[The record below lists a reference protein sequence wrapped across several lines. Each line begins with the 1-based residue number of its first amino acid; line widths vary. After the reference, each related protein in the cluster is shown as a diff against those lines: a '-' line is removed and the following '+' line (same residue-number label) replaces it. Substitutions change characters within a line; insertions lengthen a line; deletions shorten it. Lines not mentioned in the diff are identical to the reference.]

1 MGPLMLSI
9 DFGTSN
15 TASAYRDR
23 QGAVHEVRL
32 TTAGTLMPSAVLYSA
47 GQVLVG
53 RTALQ
58 AAFTAPEA
66 FEPTPK
72 RRLADREIFL
82 AGTMVNVT
90 ELAAAVFAEVL
101 ARAGQVMGAAADE
114 IVITHPD
121 QWAQPLQRLLVAAA
135 VAGGVDEQKLRLI
148 SEAQAAAW
156 FYARTAP
163 DLGAGSRLVVF
174 DFGAG
179 TCDVAA
185 LDRQPDGSFAVIA
198 AEGLEGLGGQD
209 MDARIHTWVRRQ
221 LAATDPVLL
230 AEVNNPEAV
239 ATRLTLNDR
248 IRDAKEALSES
259 SSAAIVVAGSAST
272 QVLQLTRDEFD
283 ELIGADIDR
292 AVALTKRVIDT
303 AHTRRPTPHPPTIY
317 LTGGSASI
325 PLVHTRLATLGP
337 IGVLGDPKTVVVQG
351 ALDTPSPHSA
361 VAPPQFNPLGV
372 PPPVPAQYPTLAFA
386 GTSQQY
392 QPTAPAG
399 TDPNHPTVGFEAPTQ
414 MSFPSSFRHDGSVPN
429 AARSRGKAMIIGV
442 GSAAVV
448 AATAIALVG
457 FGVFDRVAS
466 THTATTTKARPVQ
479 AALGDILLTAADIN
493 TVMGASGMTAD
504 NTSDQLAG
512 QSDIL
517 SNESCEGALYSVMP
531 SVYQGTGY
539 TDVRW
544 QLLME
549 PGDHHDHWVNQA
561 VVSFPSAAQA
571 TTFLTTS
578 SSNWK
583 SCAGQSVTVTPRPDA
598 STTPGAAPTPIA
610 RWTFGDVSAGHTT
623 LTQTAT
629 QEAGGGWACRHAL
642 KAVSNLI
649 IDVQACEVEVGMQGD
664 QIAEKMARKAAA

>member
-1 MGPLMLSI
+1 VGPLILSI

-15 TASAYRDR
+15 TAAAYRDR

-47 GQVLVG
+47 GKVLVG

-72 RRLADREIFL
+72 RRLADREILL
-82 AGTMVNVT
+82 AGAMVNVT

-148 SEAQAAAW
+148 SESQAAAW
-156 FYARTAP
+156 FYAQTAP
-163 DLGAGSRLVVF
+163 DLGVGSRLVVF

-230 AEVNNPEAV
+230 AEVNNPQAV

-259 SSAAIVVAGSAST
+259 SSAAIVVAGTAST

-325 PLVHTRLATLGP
+325 PLVHSRLAALGP

-351 ALDTPSPHSA
+351 ALSIPQAAPTA
-361 VAPPQFNPLGV
+361 VQMTNPTAPPQSAGASPVPLASPPIGPWSGVGDEPVATGRARAGRWWIAGAALVAVGLATLVVLVGTSSLNSNKSRTSATTPSGPTTTIRPVAVSELGSLLLTIDQLNTIMGSTNLQVAYANGNDQLTGTGDTYSDPGCVTSIETLEPSMYEGSNYTAASAQFVKDSTDAQNPDAPDAHNLEQVAVLFPSADTAHAFFHSQSDRSKACAGKTVNVNV
-372 PPPVPAQYPTLAFA
+372 PPSGSSPGGQVTWQIN
-386 GTSQQY
+386 GV
-392 QPTAPAG
+392 TARD
-399 TDPNHPTVGFEAPTQ
+399 TTITQ
-414 MSFPSSFRHDGSVPN
+414 TMDRQNPEGWACQRALHAVSNVVFNVI
-429 AARSRGKAMIIGV
+429 AC
-442 GSAAVV
+442 SAS
-448 AATAIALVG
+448 I
-457 FGVFDRVAS
+457 S
-466 THTATTTKARPVQ
+466 NQ
-479 AALGDILLTAADIN
+479 AADI
-493 TVMGASGMTAD
+493 AD
-504 NTSDQLAG
+504 QMDAKVAG
-512 QSDIL
+512 
-517 SNESCEGALYSVMP
+517 
-531 SVYQGTGY
+531 
-539 TDVRW
+539 
-544 QLLME
+544 
-549 PGDHHDHWVNQA
+549 
-561 VVSFPSAAQA
+561 
-571 TTFLTTS
+571 
-578 SSNWK
+578 
-583 SCAGQSVTVTPRPDA
+583 
-598 STTPGAAPTPIA
+598 
-610 RWTFGDVSAGHTT
+610 
-623 LTQTAT
+623 
-629 QEAGGGWACRHAL
+629 
-642 KAVSNLI
+642 
-649 IDVQACEVEVGMQGD
+649 
-664 QIAEKMARKAAA
+664 

>member
-1 MGPLMLSI
+1 MAEFVSGMALSI

-351 ALDTPSPHSA
+351 ALSISQAAPTA
-361 VAPPQFNPLGV
+361 VQMTNPTAPPQSAGAS
-372 PPPVPAQYPTLAFA
+372 PVPLAFPPTTPWSGVGDAAVATRRARA
-386 GTSQQY
+386 GRKWWIAGAALVAVATLVVFVSTSSLTSHKSRTSATT
-392 QPTAPAG
+392 PS
-399 TDPNHPTVGFEAPTQ
+399 APTTTIRPVALSQ
-414 MSFPSSFRHDGSVPN
+414 LGTLLLGLPQLNTIMGSTN
-429 AARSRGKAMIIGV
+429 MQ
-442 GSAAVV
+442 VV
-448 AATAIALVG
+448 YANGNDQLTATG
-457 FGVFDRVAS
+457 NTYSNPGCVAS
-466 THTATTTKARPVQ
+466 IET
-479 AALGDILLTAADIN
+479 L
-493 TVMGASGMTAD
+493 
-504 NTSDQLAG
+504 
-512 QSDIL
+512 
-517 SNESCEGALYSVMP
+517 EP
-531 SVYQGTGY
+531 SVYEGSNY
-539 TDVRW
+539 TAASAQFIKDSTDA
-544 QLLME
+544 QN
-549 PGDHHDHWVNQA
+549 PDAPAAHDLEQVA
-561 VVSFPSAAQA
+561 VLFPSADTAHAFFASQSDRSRA
-571 TTFLTTS
+571 
-578 SSNWK
+578 
-583 SCAGQSVTVTPRPDA
+583 CAGKTVDVTVSPSGSSPGGQVTWEINSVTARD
-598 STTPGAAPTPIA
+598 TTI
-610 RWTFGDVSAGHTT
+610 
-623 LTQTAT
+623 TQTMER
-629 QEAGGGWACRHAL
+629 QNPGGWACQRAL
-642 KAVSNLI
+642 HAVSNVVFNVI
-649 IDVQACEVEVGMQGD
+649 ACSASVSNEAADIAD
-664 QIAEKMARKAAA
+664 QMDAKVAG